1 MAVQALLKVYPNAE
15 LTHQD
20 FAIMMERMAIMK
32 TGILSGCKVQN
43 EAMVADGVSILDG
56 WIVVK
61 GRLVKIN
68 AGVQNF
74 TPVYQSGS
82 TPVKIFVYVEV
93 NLSTGAATVKA
104 DDQYDPEN
112 YDDDFN
118 VTNTGVAS
126 CVIATFMNNNKAV
139 IEQELYKKVGTS
151 QDVTLTASNW
161 NATNKTYTITSSLI
175 TSDSYQRIVPGLNIT
190 EAQLKVL
197 QLANIQDGGQ
207 GNGSLTLKA
216 FGPVPAID
224 IPIRV
229 IYLGG

>member
-32 TGILSGCKVQN
+32 TGILSGCRVQN
-43 EAMVADGVSILDG
+43 EAMVADGVAILDG

-61 GRLVKIN
+61 GRLVKISG
-68 AGVQNF
+68 GVQNF
-74 TPVYQSGS
+74 TPVYQSGN

-126 CVIATFMNNNKAV
+126 CVIATFMNNDKTV
-139 IEQELYKKVGTS
+139 IEQELYKKVGTA

-161 NATNKTYTITSSLI
+161 NANNKTYTITSSLI
-175 TSDSYQRIVPGLNIT
+175 TSDSYQRIAPGLNIT
-190 EAQLKVL
+190 EDQLKSL

-216 FGPVPAID
+216 FGAIPTID

-229 IYLGG
+229 VYLGG